1 MASMKTISTAIELFV
16 TASMIGYFAVAAIA
30 ATLG

>member
-1 MASMKTISTAIELFV
+1 MKTLTATAVELFV